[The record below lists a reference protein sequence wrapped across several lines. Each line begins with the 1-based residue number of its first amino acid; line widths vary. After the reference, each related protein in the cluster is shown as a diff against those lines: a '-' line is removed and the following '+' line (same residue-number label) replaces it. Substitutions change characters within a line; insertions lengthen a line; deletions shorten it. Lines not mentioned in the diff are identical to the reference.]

1 MTLKWPLRV
10 SCEKPSGQFFVRF
23 RTVVARVLLTF
34 RRTITGCC
42 YHYIYCHSHSY
53 ILYIISYIR
62 QSPFSLFVIN
72 IFIFTIIII
81 ILSLAH
87 IKQSPFGQMTKGWNS
102 SLQRRRGSRFKWKF
116 DSFIL
121 DFARVHILGEKRRSK
136 EMSSP
141 RLRSSDSQKRAARTA
156 EITENDFFSIV

>member
-1 MTLKWPLRV
+1 MAFRVHVLSFLRI
-10 SCEKPSGQFFVRF
+10 FH
-23 RTVVARVLLTF
+23 
-34 RRTITGCC
+34 
-42 YHYIYCHSHSY
+42 HYIYHDTHSN

-72 IFIFTIIII
+72 IFIFTIIFI

-141 RLRSSDSQKRAARTA
+141 RLRSSDSQKRAARSA
-156 EITENDFFSIV
+156 EITENEFVPLSRQKLCNWSNERKVPS

>member
-1 MTLKWPLRV
+1 MLHHDDDVNGDDEDEGDGNYEEEDDKYYDNGDNDDDEDDFIFDGCPLIV
-10 SCEKPSGQFFVRF
+10 AAPAVRSK
-23 RTVVARVLLTF
+23 RLLDGKRASF
-34 RRTITGCC
+34 SRCC

-87 IKQSPFGQMTKGWNS
+87 IKQSPFGQMTKG
-102 SLQRRRGSRFKWKF
+102 
-116 DSFIL
+116 
-121 DFARVHILGEKRRSK
+121 
-136 EMSSP
+136 
-141 RLRSSDSQKRAARTA
+141 
-156 EITENDFFSIV
+156 